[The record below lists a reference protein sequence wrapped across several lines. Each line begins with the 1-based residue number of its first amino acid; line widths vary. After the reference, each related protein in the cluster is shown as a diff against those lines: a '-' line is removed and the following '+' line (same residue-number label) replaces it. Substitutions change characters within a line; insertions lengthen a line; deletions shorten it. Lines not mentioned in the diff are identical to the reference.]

1 MKWTMSFDG
10 RKRYL
15 MEALAMC
22 YVTLGV
28 VGKPCTRLLDMQ
40 MAEITEWLIS
50 LGACELEA
58 KAAIFKALTR
68 KTP

>member
-1 MKWTMSFDG
+1 
-10 RKRYL
+10 

-22 YVTLGV
+22 YITLGV
-28 VGKPCTRLLDMQ
+28 VGKPCPRLLDMQ

-50 LGACELEA
+50 LGACEVEA
-58 KAAIFKALTR
+58 KAVIAKALTR

>member
-1 MKWTMSFDG
+1 MSFDG

-22 YVTLGV
+22 YVTLKMGRV
-28 VGKPCTRLLDMQ
+28 RCSRQLDWQ
-40 MAEITEWLIS
+40 MSEITEILIT
-50 LGACELEA
+50 LGACEVEA
-58 KAAIFKALTR
+58 KAAIVKALTR

>member
-1 MKWTMSFDG
+1 MSFDG

-22 YVTLGV
+22 YITLGV

-68 KTP
+68 KIP